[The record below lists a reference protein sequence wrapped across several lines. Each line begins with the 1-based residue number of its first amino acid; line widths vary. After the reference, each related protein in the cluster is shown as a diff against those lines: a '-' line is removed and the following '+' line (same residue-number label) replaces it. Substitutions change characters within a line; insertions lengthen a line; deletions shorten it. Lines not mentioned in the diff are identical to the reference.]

1 MASFDSVRHTSGAV
15 FSMDQLKG
23 GDAFRLC
30 STPRKVSS
38 SYAGFHQT
46 SWSYVSNLARDRHP
60 PLISRKHP
68 SGGSN
73 RSDQLRPAP
82 HLRQRNATVSQQE
95 GHSRPQDEQPRAR
108 LPRHQGSRL
117 RTRKLRSTPMTCCRP
132 RTEHKAIRATQG
144 RATSRATRWTRHRAV
159 CTIRGK
165 EGTSSKGGEEKK
177 KGYLRDYPLA
187 GGYQFQGWHFGG
199 ERNRAR
205 FTGWQHLTRVC

>member
-1 MASFDSVRHTSGAV
+1 MRTSRNKKDTAVRRT
-15 FSMDQLKG
+15 
-23 GDAFRLC
+23 
-30 STPRKVSS
+30 
-38 SYAGFHQT
+38 
-46 SWSYVSNLARDRHP
+46 N
-60 PLISRKHP
+60 SR
-68 SGGSN
+68 G
-73 RSDQLRPAP
+73 PA
-82 HLRQRNATVSQQE
+82 
-95 GHSRPQDEQPRAR
+95 

-144 RATSRATRWTRHRAV
+144 RATSRATSWTRHRAV

-205 FTGWQHLTRVC
+205 FTGTSEEKGIG

>member
-1 MASFDSVRHTSGAV
+1 MVFFDSVRDTSGAV

-23 GDAFRLC
+23 GDAFCLC

-60 PLISRKHP
+60 PLISLRHS

-95 GHSRPQDEQPRAR
+95 GHSRLQDEQSRTR
-108 LPRHQGSRL
+108 LPRDQGSRL
-117 RTRKLRSTPMTCCRP
+117 RTRKLRSTPMTCYRP
-132 RTEHKAIRATQG
+132 RTEQ
-144 RATSRATRWTRHRAV
+144 TRH
-159 CTIRGK
+159 TSN
-165 EGTSSKGGEEKK
+165 GTSHK
-177 KGYLRDYPLA
+177 
-187 GGYQFQGWHFGG
+187 
-199 ERNRAR
+199 
-205 FTGWQHLTRVC
+205 